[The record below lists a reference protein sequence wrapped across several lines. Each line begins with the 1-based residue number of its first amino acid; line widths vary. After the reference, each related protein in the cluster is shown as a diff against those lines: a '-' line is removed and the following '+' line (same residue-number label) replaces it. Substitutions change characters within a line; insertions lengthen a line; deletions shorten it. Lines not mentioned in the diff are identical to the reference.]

1 MGGEEEFRGSNPTP
15 RINTEYP
22 EPVSIEDYRRWACR
36 RYSLQTV
43 ERDEKVFRLL
53 QKHGMLD
60 KEQAAVVDFIFT
72 YPVSV
77 GTRQVMMNAYM
88 RWLRYLNVKP
98 ELSTLEAL
106 HDIDRLRPRKLAKIP
121 SIHTVKA
128 VISAMRPGQSKNFWV
143 LIMETGLRF
152 SEAYNLLWSQID
164 LSQKQLI
171 MERSEKRSEGSILP
185 LSDLAIQAL
194 EDQRRR
200 SSGGRVFTVNQRTLI
215 KTLTT
220 ARRRLSYLQ
229 DAALVNAKNIR
240 HVYATRLYATTK
252 DIVYVQRMLRH
263 RSILTTQRYIHM
275 ITDRKAFEVKV
286 VPQHDRETIA
296 SLLEQG
302 FDVVLT
308 QKDAVYLRRLKE

>member
-1 MGGEEEFRGSNPTP
+1 
-15 RINTEYP
+15 
-22 EPVSIEDYRRWACR
+22 
-36 RYSLQTV
+36 LQTL
-43 ERDEKVFRLL
+43 EKDVKVLRMF
-53 QKHGMLD
+53 QKHGLLD
-60 KEQAAVVDFIFT
+60 KEQAAVVDFILSR
-72 YPVSV
+72 PVSV
-77 GTRQVMMNAYM
+77 GTRLVMLHIYM

-98 ELSTLEAL
+98 EPSTLETL
-106 HDIDRLRPRKLAKIP
+106 RDLDRLRPRKLAKIP
-121 SIHTVKA
+121 SIQTVKA
-128 VISAMRPGQSKNFWV
+128 VISAMRQGQSKNFWT

-152 SEAYNLLWSQID
+152 SEAYDLLWSQID

-171 MERSEKRSEGSILP
+171 MERSEKRSEGSVLP

-200 SSGGRVFTVNQRTLI
+200 SSGGRVFTISKRTLV
-215 KTLTT
+215 KTLTA

-240 HVYATRLYATTK
+240 HVYATRLYSITK
-252 DIVYVQRMLRH
+252 DLVYVQRMLRH

-275 ITDRKAFEVKV
+275 IVERKSYEVKV

>member
-1 MGGEEEFRGSNPTP
+1 
-15 RINTEYP
+15 
-22 EPVSIEDYRRWACR
+22 
-36 RYSLQTV
+36 V
-43 ERDEKVFRLL
+43 ERDVKVLRLL
-53 QKHGMLD
+53 QKHGLLD
-60 KEQAAVVDFIFT
+60 KEQAAVVDYILT

-98 ELSTLEAL
+98 ELSTFEAL
-106 HDIDRLRPRKLAKIP
+106 RDLDRLRPRKLAKIP
-121 SIHTVKA
+121 SIQTVKA
-128 VISAMRPGQSKNFWV
+128 VISAMRPGQSKNFWT
-143 LIMETGLRF
+143 LLMETGLRF

-200 SSGGRVFTVNQRTLI
+200 SSSGGRVFNVNQRTLV

-275 ITDRKAFEVKV
+275 IVERKSYEVKV

>member
-1 MGGEEEFRGSNPTP
+1 
-15 RINTEYP
+15 
-22 EPVSIEDYRRWACR
+22 
-36 RYSLQTV
+36 
-43 ERDEKVFRLL
+43 
-53 QKHGMLD
+53 
-60 KEQAAVVDFIFT
+60 
-72 YPVSV
+72 
-77 GTRQVMMNAYM
+77 M

-106 HDIDRLRPRKLAKIP
+106 RDLDRLRPHKLAKIP
-121 SIHTVKA
+121 SIQTVKA
-128 VISAMRPGQSKNFWV
+128 VISAMRPGQSKNFWT
-143 LIMETGLRF
+143 LLMETGLRF

-171 MERSEKRSEGSILP
+171 MEKSEKRSEGSILP

-240 HVYATRLYATTK
+240 HVYPTRLYATTK

-275 ITDRKAFEVKV
+275 ITDRKAYEVKV
-286 VPQHDRETIA
+286 VPAYDKTTI
-296 SLLEQG
+296 SMLLEQG
-302 FDVVLT
+302 FDVAAQT
-308 QKDAVYLRRLKE
+308 KDTLYLRRLKE

>member
-1 MGGEEEFRGSNPTP
+1 MGSNPTP

-22 EPVSIEDYRRWACR
+22 EPISVEDYRRWGSR

-43 ERDEKVFRLL
+43 ERDVKVLRLFARHDL
-53 QKHGMLD
+53 LD
-60 KEQAAVVDFIFT
+60 KEQAAVVDFILT

-77 GTRQVMMNAYM
+77 GTRQVMMHAYM
-88 RWLRYLNVKP
+88 RWLRYLNLKP
-98 ELSTLEAL
+98 ELSTFEAL
-106 HDIDRLRPRKLAKIP
+106 RDLDRLRPRKLAKIP

-171 MERSEKRSEGSILP
+171 MERSEKRSEGSVLP

-200 SSGGRVFTVNQRTLI
+200 SSGGRVFTVNQRTLV

-220 ARRRLSYLQ
+220 ARRRLAYLQ

-275 ITDRKAFEVKV
+275 IVERKSYEVKV

>member
-1 MGGEEEFRGSNPTP
+1 VGSNPTP
-15 RINTEYP
+15 RINTVYP
-22 EPVSIEDYRRWACR
+22 EPVSVDDYRRWGSR

-43 ERDEKVFRLL
+43 ERDVRVLRLL
-53 QKHGMLD
+53 QKHGVLD
-60 KEQAAVVDFIFT
+60 KEQAAVVDFILSH
-72 YPVSV
+72 PVSV
-77 GTRQVMMNAYM
+77 GTRQVMMYAYM
-88 RWLRYLNVKP
+88 RWLRYLNIKP
-98 ELSTLEAL
+98 EPNTYEAL
-106 HDIDRLRPRKLAKIP
+106 HDLDRLRPRKLAKIP
-121 SIHTVKA
+121 SIQTVKA
-128 VISAMRPGQSKNFWV
+128 VISAIRGQSRNFWT

-171 MERSEKRSEGSILP
+171 MERSEKRSEGSVLP

-200 SSGGRVFTVNQRTLI
+200 SSGGRVFTVNQRTLV

-275 ITDRKAFEVKV
+275 IVDRKSYEVKV